1 MESRTL
7 CSISS
12 VETMKI
18 SGKNHTAILII
29 LLAGGLLPPLDFFIV
44 NVGIPSIK
52 QSLHL
57 SVSEAQLVIAGY
69 AAPYAIFVITGG
81 RLGDIFGRKRVFIS
95 GLLLFTLSSVGCALS
110 IDGNAIIIARI
121 IQGIS
126 AASLGPQVIAI
137 IRMVFPAE
145 RQGVIMGLYGMI
157 FGLSSIIGQ
166 FGGALLIDWNIW
178 NLGWRTIFL
187 VNLPIG
193 LLALLFASYLLPNDR
208 PEKRTNRGVVDVFGI
223 ILLSFSLFLFIVP
236 MIEGPSYNWKWPV
249 FLAFAIGSLFFKWFH
264 FYEQE
269 LKKCGRFP
277 LVDFDLFT
285 NRKYSLVLLTGYL
298 YYFCSILFFAFPIYL
313 EKGLKI
319 SVLSTGLSIV
329 PYGIGYFICPILLN
343 LFVKN
348 QGRQMLAVGMLVYI
362 TGFIMLI
369 ISLSQRS
376 DIGLLFHIG
385 LLVAGGGQGIS
396 NPAIIRISLSYV
408 NQENVGLA
416 SGLVSAVLQLGATS
430 GIAILGTLFFI
441 LLGSAPSIVDYQF
454 SFGLVLGLVAVLCVF
469 NFCIGL
475 WLIKAKTS

>member
-1 MESRTL
+1 
-7 CSISS
+7 
-12 VETMKI
+12 MKI
-18 SGKNHTAILII
+18 SRKHHTEIIII

-52 QSLHL
+52 QSLNL
-57 SVSEAQLVIAGY
+57 SASQAQMIIAGY

-95 GLLLFTLSSVGCALS
+95 GLLLFTLSSVGCALA
-110 IDGNAIIIARI
+110 IDANAIIIARI

-145 RQGVIMGLYGMI
+145 RQAVVMGLYGMI

-193 LLALLFASYLLPNDR
+193 LLALLFAFYLLPNDR
-208 PEKRTNRGVVDVFGI
+208 SEKMKNSCVVDVFGI
-223 ILLSFSLFLFIVP
+223 ILLSSSLFLFIVP
-236 MIEGPSYNWKWPV
+236 MIEGPSYEWKWPV
-249 FLAFAIGSLFFKWFH
+249 FLAFAIGALFFKWFH
-264 FYEQE
+264 FYENG
-269 LKKCGRFP
+269 LKNKGRFP
-277 LVDFDLFT
+277 LVDFSLFT
-285 NRKYSLVLLTGYL
+285 NLKYSLVLLTGYL

-362 TGFIMLI
+362 AGFIMMI
-369 ISLSQRS
+369 ISLIQQS

-408 NQENVGLA
+408 DEENVGLA

-430 GIAILGTLFFI
+430 GIAIFGTLFFVV
-441 LLGSAPSIVDYQF
+441 LGSAPTIVEYLF
-454 SFGLVLGLVAVLCVF
+454 SFKLVLGLVVLLCTF
-469 NFCIGL
+469 NFFVGL
-475 WLIKAKTS
+475 WLIRSETF